1 MTNQNNYLLIWL
13 QLRDM
18 VLRAAARYNL
28 PIRWLPDR
36 MAEQNFN
43 IEEPPTRASPWVKV
57 SSTPELALTA
67 LLSQVFLH
75 LMDSNEEQR
84 GSQEPSVVEME
95 KWDRVGPL
103 SECHVLFCLILLR
116 WKFLSTPSQ
125 QIKLLLDLQCDA

>member
-1 MTNQNNYLLIWL
+1 
-13 QLRDM
+13 M

-43 IEEPPTRASPWVKV
+43 IEEPPTRASPWVKA
-57 SSTPELALTA
+57 SSTPELALTP

-84 GSQEPSVVEME
+84 GSQEPRVVEME
-95 KWDRVGPL
+95 KWDRVDAL
-103 SECHVLFCLILLR
+103 SECHVHFCLILLR

-125 QIKLLLDLQCDA
+125 QIKLLLDLRCDA